1 MSTDLKKTFDDV
13 TKEAIVFFDAINAFS
28 FEEIPESKGFFSID
42 FNTEHFWNQ
51 LPSELQEKAINIED
65 QLLSIGG
72 KLAILT
78 KNSVLAGTED
88 LHDIKLAIKTMRAAL
103 FLRSYHYQRLNVVHD
118 EGRVLGVNE
127 AGQSEDWPISPKE
140 AKKKFEEKV
149 TIITKILRLA
159 QATPNFGHVSETIS
173 TEKTNKYIAGTAFIM
188 MWMSTENPEL
198 ADVLD
203 KIKHVCDKFNIKAN
217 RADDIEHE
225 GQITNRILDEI
236 KSAEFL
242 FADLTGMRPNV
253 YYEVGYAHALGK
265 RVILFRKNGTGIHF
279 DLAGYNCPEY
289 GNLRQLEEILTKRLV
304 SITNKKP
311 ND

>member
-1 MSTDLKKTFDDV
+1 MSSDFIKTFDEV
-13 TKEAIVFFDAINAFS
+13 TNEAMIFFDKINALN
-28 FEEIPESKGFFSID
+28 FEEAPEEKFFSLD

-51 LPSELQEKAINIED
+51 LPIELQENAINIEGK
-65 QLLSIGG
+65 LLNISG
-72 KLAILT
+72 KLAVLI
-78 KNSVLAGTED
+78 KNSALAGTED
-88 LHDIKLAIKTMRAAL
+88 LHDIKLATKTMRAAL
-103 FLRSYHYQRLNVVHD
+103 HLRNYHYQRLNVVHD

-127 AGQSEDWPISPKE
+127 AEQSEDFPTSPKD
-140 AKKKFEEKV
+140 AKKTFEEKAR
-149 TIITKILRLA
+149 IINKIISLA
-159 QATPNFGHVSETIS
+159 QATPSFGNISETAS
-173 TEKTNKYIAGTAFIM
+173 SEKANKYIAGTAFIM
-188 MWMSTENPEL
+188 MWMSKENPEL
-198 ADVLD
+198 TDVLD
-203 KIKHVCDKFNIKAN
+203 KIKHVCAKFDIKAN

-289 GNLRQLEEILTKRLV
+289 ENLRELEDILIKRLV
-304 SITNKKP
+304 HITNKKP
-311 ND
+311 NE